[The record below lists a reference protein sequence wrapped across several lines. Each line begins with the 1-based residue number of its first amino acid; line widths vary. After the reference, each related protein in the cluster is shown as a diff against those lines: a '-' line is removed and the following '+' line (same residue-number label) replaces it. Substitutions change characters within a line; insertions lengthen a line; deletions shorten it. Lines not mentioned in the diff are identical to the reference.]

1 MYFSPALVL
10 ATLPFLVAAAPFEE
24 SSRGGVSIPIAK
36 RSGFRNAEGVVD
48 IVKLQASIQRTVAD
62 LSDDEI
68 TCRKLQRG
76 FKAFERNIG
85 VAHPSASPLKRSTKR
100 GNGNPLTDNSAEL
113 WYGSITVGTPAVTY
127 TVDFDTGSS
136 DLFLPASNC
145 GSTCSGH
152 TLYDPAKSST
162 SSDAGQSFQLRYGDG
177 STVSGEQFTDTVTLA
192 GFKATRQRLGAAT
205 VYSTGFQP
213 DQFPADGLL
222 GMGYQSIS
230 SYGASPVFQSLVSQ
244 GQVSIPEFSFY
255 FAESGSELY
264 IGGTNQNLF
273 TGCFTYMR
281 VTTRG
286 YWQGSFDDISVN
298 GKTVVSRTDAIIDTG
313 TTQVI
318 GDTQSVQAIYA
329 QIPGSTDAGSGTWTI
344 PCDFNTPVSITFSG
358 KVFEI
363 SASTFNLG
371 PESSGSSTCIGG
383 FGAVDGLGFWIVGD
397 VFLQNVYTT
406 FDLGN
411 NRVGFASLA

>member
-10 ATLPFLVAAAPFEE
+10 AALPFLVAAAPFEE
-24 SSRGGVSIPIAK
+24 SSRDGISIPIAK

-48 IVKLQASIQRTVAD
+48 IAKLQAGRQRTVAK
-62 LSDDEI
+62 I
-68 TCRKLQRG
+68 HRG
-76 FKAFERNIG
+76 FEAFERNTG
-85 VAHPSASPLKRSTKR
+85 AAHPSASQLKRSTKR
-100 GNGNPLTDNSAEL
+100 GNGDPLTDDSALL

-152 TLYDPAKSST
+152 TLYNPAKSST
-162 SSDAGQSFQLRYGDG
+162 SSDARQSFQLQYGDG

-205 VYSTGFQP
+205 VYSTGFQS

-230 SYGASPVFQSLVSQ
+230 SYRASPVFQSLVSQ
-244 GQVSIPEFSFY
+244 GQVSTPAFSFY

-273 TGCFTYMR
+273 KGSFTYMP
-281 VTTRG
+281 VTTQG
-286 YWQGSFDDISVN
+286 YWQGSFDGISVN
-298 GKTVVSRTDAIIDTG
+298 GKTVVGRAGAIIDTG
-313 TTQVI
+313 TTQVV
-318 GDTQSVQAIYA
+318 GDTQSVQAVYA
-329 QIPGSTDAGSGTWTI
+329 QIPGSKDVGSGTWTI
-344 PCDFNTPVSITFSG
+344 PCDFNTPVSISFSG
-358 KVFEI
+358 KMFEI

-371 PESSGSSTCIGG
+371 PDSSGSSTCIGG
-383 FGAVDGLGFWIVGD
+383 FGASDGLGLSHGRMAGFWIVGD